1 MDVTW
6 IYIRIHEP
14 RLQVFIFNII
24 THRSRCLSQER
35 LVYNR
40 YLVCYLVNDFTITAY
55 ADLYCDNQT
64 YRNLIQSTLYIG
76 SVMGLF
82 IMNMLSDTK
91 GRKFS
96 FLLSWGIANIGILCK
111 CYRNK
116 VLLLGAYTKAIWIM
130 AIAQIILGFGGYST
144 MIIGYAILSD
154 MCKDTMRQKAILSMN
169 GVWYDFLL
177 FKGTGLGIIRLF
189 LQLLQPMVQL
199 WDFGGFNSFSGV
211 IPIRHVFLSLNSYV
225 FTHQEARQS
234 RLPIIAKNRGH
245 LQQTQPITDPVI
257 PPTHLTSPL
266 NDPKTSRIR
275 QKKQHKQVTWL
286 SVVHLQVRQIH
297 EDHLLHC
304 YCGSDY
310 QHVLLWCA
318 VFLRADRNQFWHQYH
333 VDWVYWGLGLLFL

>member
-199 WDFGGFNSFSGV
+199 
-211 IPIRHVFLSLNSYV
+211 
-225 FTHQEARQS
+225 
-234 RLPIIAKNRGH
+234 
-245 LQQTQPITDPVI
+245 
-257 PPTHLTSPL
+257 
-266 NDPKTSRIR
+266 
-275 QKKQHKQVTWL
+275 
-286 SVVHLQVRQIH
+286 
-297 EDHLLHC
+297 
-304 YCGSDY
+304 
-310 QHVLLWCA
+310 
-318 VFLRADRNQFWHQYH
+318 
-333 VDWVYWGLGLLFL
+333 